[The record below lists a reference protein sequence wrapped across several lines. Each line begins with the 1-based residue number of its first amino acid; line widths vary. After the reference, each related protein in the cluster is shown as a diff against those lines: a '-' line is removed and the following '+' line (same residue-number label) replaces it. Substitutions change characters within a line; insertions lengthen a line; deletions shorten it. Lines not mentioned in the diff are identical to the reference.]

1 MVKGCNVTETFG
13 VGHTKKSY
21 YVGHGLGPIVRD
33 ELIKDINISGNMF
46 TILLDETTT
55 TKFVTQ
61 MDFLER
67 YCCEA
72 ETEIVTR
79 YLDPKFFGH
88 SKTDDLCVKV
98 IDVFE
103 SNFDSQLFFDLSMN
117 SPNVNK
123 SLWEKVFPGF
133 NSLLL
138 LVMCNLHVAHK
149 AFQHDCTH

>member
-1 MVKGCNVTETFG
+1 MLLKPLVLVTLKE
-13 VGHTKKSY
+13 SY

-55 TKFVTQ
+55 TKFATQ

-79 YLDPKFFGH
+79 YLQYL
-88 SKTDDLCVKV
+88 T
-98 IDVFE
+98 
-103 SNFDSQLFFDLSMN
+103 
-117 SPNVNK
+117 
-123 SLWEKVFPGF
+123 
-133 NSLLL
+133 
-138 LVMCNLHVAHK
+138 
-149 AFQHDCTH
+149 